1 MAYADYQYY
10 TEIYCGALT
19 LDQFTPAV
27 RDASAYID
35 QITYGRLREGAQVTD
50 AVKMATCAVAETIA
64 KNAGRQEQQAAG
76 VKSETVAGHSVTYED
91 ASACLRRQKAEMA
104 DAVNRWLLLS
114 DPLRYA
120 GV

>member
-1 MAYADYQYY
+1 MIYADYSFYSEVYQ
-10 TEIYCGALT
+10 GNLT
-19 LDQFTPAV
+19 SVQFAPAA

-35 QITYGRLREGAQVTD
+35 QITFGRLKRGAPVTE
-50 AVKMATCAVAETIA
+50 AVKMATCAVAEAIA

-104 DAVNRWLLLS
+104 DAANRWLLLS

>member
-1 MAYADYQYY
+1 MLYADWDYY
-10 TEIYCGALT
+10 TGVYGGN
-19 LDQFTPAV
+19 LDGDCFFPAA

-35 QITYGRLREGAQVTD
+35 RLTYGRLKQGAPVTD
-50 AVKMATCAVAETIA
+50 EVRMAVCAVAEVIA
-64 KNAGRQEQQAAG
+64 ADAARNQLAATG

-91 ASACLRRQKAEMA
+91 RSTAARQLKNNMRAA
-104 DAVNRWLLLS
+104 ANLYLSPS

>member
-1 MAYADYQYY
+1 MLYADYEYY
-10 TEIYCGALT
+10 AKVYQGELT
-19 LDQFTPAV
+19 ADKFVPAA

-35 QITYGRLREGAQVTD
+35 LLTYGRLKHGASVTD
-50 AVKMATCAVAETIA
+50 DVKMAVCAVAEVIA
-64 KNAGRQEQQAAG
+64 KDLTRQGQATVG

-91 ASACLRRQKAEMA
+91 QMEAAKRLDQEKLSAA
-104 DAVNRWLLLS
+104 DLYLLPS